1 MWCRLLSKP
10 LPLMQKRGYVN
21 MRHNAV
27 RDTLAEVLR
36 EVCKD
41 VRVEPQLL
49 PVTGER
55 LPAGTNVSDGARS
68 DVSAVGLWQ
77 PLDRAFLD
85 IRVFNPLAPSNANK
99 QINAMYLSRENSKK
113 REYNSRILEVEKGS
127 FTPVVLSCFGGSSPE
142 ASRLLKK
149 VALKLSLKK
158 GEKYSVTINFLR
170 RRLVFDVL
178 RTCLISLR
186 GYRGQ
191 PGMAAIED
199 IELGQQ
205 KMDIY

>member
-1 MWCRLLSKP
+1 
-10 LPLMQKRGYVN
+10 

-99 QINAMYLSRENSKK
+99 QINAMYLAHENSKK
-113 REYNSRILEVEKGS
+113 REYNSRILEVEKDPS
-127 FTPVVLSCFGGSSPE
+127 HQLSSVVLV
-142 ASRLLKK
+142 
-149 VALKLSLKK
+149 VALLRHLA
-158 GEKYSVTINFLR
+158 FLR
-170 RRLVFDVL
+170 KLPSS
-178 RTCLISLR
+178 CH
-186 GYRGQ
+186 
-191 PGMAAIED
+191 
-199 IELGQQ
+199 
-205 KMDIY
+205 